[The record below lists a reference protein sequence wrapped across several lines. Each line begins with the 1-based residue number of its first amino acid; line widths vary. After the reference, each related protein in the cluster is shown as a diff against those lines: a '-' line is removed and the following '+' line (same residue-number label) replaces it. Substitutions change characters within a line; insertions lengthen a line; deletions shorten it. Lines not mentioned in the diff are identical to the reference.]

1 MNPFDL
7 YELCVTDA
15 PRLARFAKAAHGRKP
30 RVLREDFSGTAA
42 LAKEWGRAYGSA
54 VAVDQDAK
62 PLARAKGPSVRAV
75 RADVLRCR
83 VKADIIA
90 ATNFP
95 LGYFHQRGDLVRYLK
110 HARSCL
116 NPRGVL
122 LADLYGGRDAMRPLN
137 IGRKLRGPA
146 GQRVEYTWEQRETDP
161 ATNLVLDTLSFVV
174 TASGKAK
181 RYPDAFVYHWRIWSI
196 PEVRDAMMDAGFR
209 AVDVYARMGD
219 AIDSDGNLYVSPIQ
233 SGDELDENYVVYVV
247 GRR

>member
-30 RVLREDFSGTAA
+30 RVLREDFSGTGA

-62 PLARAKGPSVRAV
+62 PLARVKGPNVRAV

-122 LADLYGGRDAMRPLN
+122 LADLYGGRDAMKPLK
-137 IGRKLRGPA
+137 IRRKLRGPA

-161 ATNLVLDTLSFVV
+161 ATNIVLDTLSFVV

-181 RYPDAFVYHWRIWSI
+181 QYPDAFVYHWRIWSI
-196 PEVRDAMMDAGFR
+196 PEVRDAMMDAGCR

-219 AIDSDGNLYVSPIQ
+219 AIDSDGNLYVSLIQ